1 MCILT
6 IYLCIIFATLGSVFS
21 WKCTYKHAAS
31 RNFSV
36 LFNKKIYLLKL
47 KLVQIAHLHKKEAL
61 FLTTEEFQKQIADNP
76 FAAINDLV
84 YKHLYDNIVTM
95 EIVPG
100 SSPNESSIAKE
111 LQISRTPIRS
121 AIELLE
127 RDGLAKREKGRPAIV
142 RPLDAA
148 EYHYISELRY
158 AIEGQAAACAARYI
172 TPEEL
177 PQLKAI
183 VDDMSRSGG
192 SRVPYPINDTSFHD
206 IIVNASRNPF
216 LIKGYRLY
224 RAKILRYRWHIHLN
238 KSEAK
243 RS

>member
-1 MCILT
+1 M
-6 IYLCIIFATLGSVFS
+6 
-21 WKCTYKHAAS
+21 
-31 RNFSV
+31 
-36 LFNKKIYLLKL
+36 
-47 KLVQIAHLHKKEAL
+47 
-61 FLTTEEFQKQIADNP
+61 TTEEFQKQIADNP

-84 YKHLYDNIVTM
+84 YKYLYDNIVTM

-100 SSPNESSIAKE
+100 SSLNESSIAKE

-177 PQLKAI
+177 RQLKAI
-183 VDDMSRSGG
+183 VDDMSRSGD

-224 RAKILRYRWHIHLN
+224 RAKILRHRWHLHLN
-238 KSEAK
+238 LMKDSNRTLACVSVHYAIYSALKNHSSYLAEREAWEDAMLMS
-243 RS
+243 RTVFSI